1 MKIDFRMTLR
11 VALILAVLVFFGR
24 PGFLWKAVR
33 YEPPARKSVASATQT
48 GVLCTVEPTSVG
60 LLAVPTFWESWELVA
75 DTTCTQYRK
84 FIDSTAKVARVEFQ
98 REFRRKNPH

>member
-11 VALILAVLVFFGR
+11 VAIILTVLVFFGR

-33 YEPPARKSVASATQT
+33 YEPTSRKPIASVTQT
-48 GVLCTVEPTSVG
+48 GVPCTVEPTSVG
-60 LLAVPTFWESWELVA
+60 LLAVPTFWESWELVP
-75 DTTCTQYRK
+75 DSTCKWYRK
-84 FIDSTAKVARVEFQ
+84 FIDSTAKLSRVEFQ